1 MEQSLGNRIT
11 KLLNQSNMT
20 QRELASK
27 IHITEASMS
36 RYIKGNRIPK
46 GSTIANIA
54 AVLHTTTDYLLN
66 DNDNSSTSDL
76 ESEYRK
82 IYCLITRNAPQM
94 TFKQRRELIN
104 ALLMSDNE
112 E

>member
-36 RYIKGNRIPK
+36 RYVKGNRVPK

-66 DNDNSSTSDL
+66 GADNLKTSDF

-82 IYCLITRNAPQM
+82 IQCLITHNAPQM

-104 ALLMSDNE
+104 ALLVSDDE

>member
-1 MEQSLGNRIT
+1 MEQSLGNRIA

-20 QRELASK
+20 QRELANK

-36 RYIKGNRIPK
+36 RYVRGNRIPK
-46 GSTIANIA
+46 GSTIANITA
-54 AVLHTTTDYLLN
+54 ILHTTTDYLLN
-66 DNDNSSTSDL
+66 GNDNSSTSDL

-82 IYCLITRNAPQM
+82 IYCLIARNAPQM
-94 TFKQRRELIN
+94 TFKQRRDLIN
-104 ALLMSDNE
+104 ALLVSDDE

>member
-54 AVLHTTTDYLLN
+54 AVLHTTTDYLLKG
-66 DNDNSSTSDL
+66 DDNSGTSDF
-76 ESEYRK
+76 ESEYHK